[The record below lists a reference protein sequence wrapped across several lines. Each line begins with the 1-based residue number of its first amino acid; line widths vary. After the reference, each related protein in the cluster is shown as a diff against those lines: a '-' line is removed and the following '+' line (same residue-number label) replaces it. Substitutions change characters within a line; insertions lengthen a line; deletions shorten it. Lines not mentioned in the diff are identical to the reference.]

1 MIMVQ
6 GKSTNCK
13 NAYDYLGRSE
23 YEIIENSNLIMNVEI
38 NKNKISVGEKLHIN
52 VVTNQELVLYRFWI
66 KGEKD
71 WEILRDYTTENEFV
85 FTATKLVIWKY

>member
-38 NKNKISVGEKLHIN
+38 NKN
-52 VVTNQELVLYRFWI
+52 R
-66 KGEKD
+66 
-71 WEILRDYTTENEFV
+71 
-85 FTATKLVIWKY
+85 